1 MALRT
6 DTGRF
11 DCALV
16 PRCQIVPTS
25 EKPVRLFVHAVIT
38 GFGFTLGK
46 TLFEKVRERF
56 MPEDDKKPQEVTV
69 VNIEDVKEGNSD

>member
-1 MALRT
+1 M
-6 DTGRF
+6 
-11 DCALV
+11 
-16 PRCQIVPTS
+16 
-25 EKPVRLFVHAVIT
+25 RLFVHAVIT